1 MAMAKLAVA
10 GRGSKRIPLG
20 LWLGPNPSA
29 TDARVPM
36 NFAFLPDLLAL
47 LILIVILVLLR
58 KRHPQER
65 ADLWLL
71 GLFFT
76 LVEAAAHTF
85 YAPNGPPQKILHVIV
100 MDCYLLTGMIFVWAS
115 GVNPVSKSARLLYL
129 GLNALPLLALC
140 TVYGL
145 HLYTGI
151 AFFPCMAAGMV
162 VGVST
167 SLYLRRSLT
176 VAVLHVCAWMAMGY
190 LIHLSDYRAAVYWS
204 LCCVYATAALN
215 FQRRLPAGSTGRLAI
230 VTGFTIWSLC
240 LLLHP
245 WIVQYRA
252 YADIASHI
260 WNMQKS
266 LISIGMIL
274 VMLEEQI
281 SSNEWLALH
290 DELTGLP
297 NRRLLAD
304 RLTMAIDR
312 ADRTGSRLALIIL
325 DLNGFKK
332 INDTMGHQIGDQV
345 LLEVSMNLRRGVRA
359 SDTLARLGGDEFV
372 IVAADVEPEQG
383 LGHLLESVRGALE
396 QPLMMEG
403 KPMVVSA
410 SVGMAVYP
418 QDAQDSIRLLRVADQ
433 RMYASKHRP
442 GAQSAKGV
450 GGLTTAVVDSQ
461 MAAVASGRGR
471 VSVL

>member
-1 MAMAKLAVA
+1 MARLPSSEEVTNASRLAS
-10 GRGSKRIPLG
+10 GSR
-20 LWLGPNPSA
+20 PNPSA
-29 TDARVPM
+29 TMPGSPM

-47 LILIVILVLLR
+47 LILIVILMLLR

-85 YAPNGPPQKILHVIV
+85 YASNGPPQKILHVVV

-115 GVNPVSKSARLLYL
+115 GVYPVSKTARMLYL
-129 GLNALPLLALC
+129 SLNTLPLLALC

-145 HLYTGI
+145 HLNQGI
-151 AFFPCMAAGMV
+151 VFFPCMAAGMV
-162 VGVST
+162 IGVSS
-167 SLYLRRSLT
+167 SLYLRRSWIA
-176 VAVLHVCAWMAMGY
+176 AVLHVCGWMAMGY
-190 LIHLSDYRAAVYWS
+190 LIHISDYRAAVYWS

-230 VTGFTIWSLC
+230 VTGFTIWALC

-297 NRRLLAD
+297 NRRLFAD

-312 ADRTGSRLALIIL
+312 ADRTRNRLALIVL
-325 DLNGFKK
+325 DLNSFKK
-332 INDTMGHQIGDQV
+332 INDTLGHQAGDEV
-345 LLEVSMNLRRGVRA
+345 LLEVSKNLRRGVRA

-383 LGHLLESVRGALE
+383 LDQLMETVRRVLER
-396 QPLMMEG
+396 PLVVEG
-403 KPMVVSA
+403 KQMVVSA

-418 QDAQDSIRLLRVADQ
+418 HDAQDAIRLLRVADQ
-433 RMYASKHRP
+433 RMYASKQRP

-450 GGLTTAVVDSQ
+450 GGLTAAVVDSQ

-471 VSVL
+471 VSAL